1 MSLKIFRDKIDAI
14 DNNILD
20 LLERRKLYTKLISKI
35 KIKNNQELT
44 DIEREEKIFHR
55 LKSKSTKFKDS
66 QINII
71 FGSIIKIC
79 KE

>member
-20 LLERRKLYTKLISKI
+20 LLERRKLYSKLISKI

>member
-1 MSLKIFRDKIDAI
+1 MSLKIFRDKIDKI

-20 LLERRKLYTKLISKI
+20 LLESRKLYSKLISKI